1 MKQGQVGRICFFRL
15 SKGED
20 LAEAIKRRA
29 EEYRIKAGIL
39 NLIGS
44 VKEVV
49 LGYYKDGQYKSI
61 WLDGPLEIASG
72 MGNIAIDEK
81 GEVIIHAHLVVSN
94 EKGEAFGG
102 HLMKDSYVGVTAE
115 LVIIEALNV
124 NLQRIFD
131 EKTKLKLL
139 KLS

>member
-1 MKQGQVGRICFFRL
+1 MKEGQIGRICFFRL

-20 LAEAIKRRA
+20 LAAAIKKRA
-29 EEYRIKAGIL
+29 EECHIKAGIL
-39 NLIGS
+39 YLIGS

-49 LGYYKDGQYKSI
+49 LGYYKDGQYKSV

-81 GEVIIHAHLVVSN
+81 GEVVIHVHLVVSN

-115 LVIIEALNV
+115 LVLIEALSV
-124 NLQRIFD
+124 NLRRVLD
-131 EKTKLKLL
+131 EKTGLKLL
-139 KLS
+139 TVS